1 MKTRARRSQA
11 GFTLVEL
18 VVVVLIIGI
27 LGALMIPGYTKSVE
41 SAKADDAAAVVQMIG
56 QSNRMFRLDNDNYVT
71 DGLLQDTCNSTACST
86 PPPVNYDRC
95 QLSAC
100 NYMGS
105 RQWDGLAFVFRA
117 GRTVNCGISG
127 APNGIACAKRASTA
141 TSPYNSWGYVM
152 SAAGV
157 VTAYNGA
164 PAPMK

>member
-41 SAKADDAAAVVQMIG
+41 SAKADDAGAVVQMIG
-56 QSNRMFRLDNDNYVT
+56 QSNRMFRLDNNQYVT
-71 DGLLQDTCNSTACST
+71 NGIIQDACNAVACTAGSF
-86 PPPVNYDRC
+86 DRC
-95 QLSAC
+95 QLIAC

-105 RQWDGLAFVFRA
+105 RQWDNLAFVYQA
-117 GRTVNCGISG
+117 GTAVNCGISG

-141 TSPYNSWGYVM
+141 TSPYSSWGYVM

-157 VTAYNGA
+157 VTGYNGA

>member
-1 MKTRARRSQA
+1 MKTRTRRRQA

-41 SAKADDAAAVVQMIG
+41 SAKADDAAAIVQMIG
-56 QSNRMFRLDNDNYVT
+56 QSNRMFRLDNNNYVSNGT
-71 DGLLQDTCNSTACST
+71 LADSCNSVACTAGSF
-86 PPPVNYDRC
+86 DRC

-105 RQWDGLAFVFRA
+105 RQWSNLAFVYQV
-117 GRTVNCGISG
+117 GTSVNCSISG

-141 TSPYNSWGYVM
+141 TSPYSSWGYVM

-157 VTAYNGA
+157 VTPYNGA

>member
-1 MKTRARRSQA
+1 MKIRARRSQA

-41 SAKADDAAAVVQMIG
+41 SAKADDAGAVVQMIG
-56 QSNRMFRLDNDNYVT
+56 QSNRMFRLDNNQYVT
-71 DGLLQDTCNSTACST
+71 NGIIQDACNGVACTAGSF
-86 PPPVNYDRC
+86 DRC
-95 QLSAC
+95 QLIAC

-105 RQWDGLAFVFRA
+105 RQWDGLAFVYQA
-117 GRTVNCGISG
+117 GTAVNCGISG

-141 TSPYNSWGYVM
+141 TSPYSSWGYVM